1 MRATSVTPLP
11 LNIGD
16 EKLRLFDFE
25 IDLLT
30 GERSS
35 FTRLNR
41 GLAAIP
47 LSCTCSQRE
56 HDYAG
61 NPGGHYSVH
70 LPVSF
75 N

>member
-25 IDLLT
+25 RDLLT
-30 GERSS
+30 GER
-35 FTRLNR
+35 TALARRNR
-41 GLAAIP
+41 GRAALP

-56 HDYAG
+56 HEYAD
-61 NPGGHYSVH
+61 NPNSHYTFH
-70 LPVSF
+70 LQFSF